1 MKNDSRLSQAFAFA
15 EELHR
20 TQSRKVG
27 TDENKSLEISYLTHL
42 VEVMSLTIQGFGDED
57 QQIAALLHDAVED
70 HPLTPDKRVTE
81 QVIRELFGERVAH
94 LVDLCTDARP
104 ATAGATKA
112 PWFDRKRAHIAH
124 LRTVGAQDPSVLLVP
139 LADKLSNGKAIV
151 NDVLLHGDVVW
162 NRFNAKPY
170 QTKWYYT
177 SMLSVFQ
184 ELIPSNP
191 LIPRLERVVA
201 QLQTLAN
208 NAKHDSTDENIN
220 SAAPEAVEL

>member
-20 TQSRKVG
+20 PQYRKVG
-27 TDENKSLEISYLTHL
+27 KCEDENLAISYLTHL

-70 HPLTPDKRVTE
+70 VPETPDGLVTAD
-81 QVIRELFGERVAH
+81 VIREFFGERVSH

-104 ATAGATKA
+104 AIPGAPKA

-124 LRTVGAQDPSVLLVP
+124 LREVGAQDPSVLLVP
-139 LADKLSNGKAIV
+139 LADKLSNGQAIV
-151 NDVLLHGDVVW
+151 NDVLLHGNIVW
-162 NRFNAKPY
+162 DRFNAKPH
-170 QTKWYYT
+170 QAKWYYT
-177 SMLSVFQ
+177 TMLSVFQ
-184 ELIPSNP
+184 ELIPDNP

-201 QLQTLAN
+201 QLQELAN
-208 NAKHDSTDENIN
+208 NSETAKQVGTKNT
-220 SAAPEAVEL
+220 